1 MSNYLNR
8 KTGWQSQASG
18 STICGGGF
26 DIASKEIRVKE
37 LERLSEESTF
47 WSDPARAQSAMRE
60 LAAVRQSADGFH
72 SLEKRTQD
80 SAVMIEL
87 IEESDDADS
96 VAELVGE
103 IDQLNKD
110 IDQAELDLMF
120 SGPHDTRDAIMTI
133 QPGAGGTDA
142 QDWAQML
149 YRMYLRW
156 AEKHNF
162 KVSEIDYT
170 PGEEAG
176 IKNATLSIQG
186 ERVFGYLRGE
196 RGIHR
201 LVRLSPFNA
210 GSTRETSFARV
221 EVYPD
226 VQDDEIDIEINAR
239 DLEIETYKSQ
249 GAGGQNVQK
258 NETAVRIRHIP
269 SGLIVTCQDQRSM
282 RQNRERAMHILKVR
296 LQEIEER
303 KRDAELRKL
312 KGVFIE
318 AEFGNQIRNYV
329 LHPYQLVKDTR
340 TGLETSNT
348 TAVLDGGLDIFMEA
362 YLKDYR

>member
-1 MSNYLNR
+1 
-8 KTGWQSQASG
+8 
-18 STICGGGF
+18 
-26 DIASKEIRVKE
+26 
-37 LERLSEESTF
+37 
-47 WSDPARAQSAMRE
+47 MRE
-60 LAAVRQSADGFH
+60 ISSLRQAVENFSA
-72 SLEKRTQD
+72 LEKRCQD
-80 SAVMIEL
+80 GGVLIEL
-87 IEESDDADS
+87 IEESDDEGS
-96 VAELVGE
+96 MAELIGE
-103 IDQLNKD
+103 IDILNKS
-110 IDQAELDLMF
+110 IDQTEVDLMF
-120 SGPHDTRDAIMTI
+120 SGPHDKRDAIMTI

-142 QDWAQML
+142 QDWAQMM

-156 AEKHNF
+156 AEQHDF
-162 KVSEIDYT
+162 KISEIDYT

-186 ERVFGYLRGE
+186 DRAFGYLRGE
-196 RGIHR
+196 KGVHR

-226 VQDDEIDIEINAR
+226 VQDEEIDIEINAR
-239 DLEIETYKSQ
+239 DMEIETYKSQ

-282 RQNRERAMHILKVR
+282 RQNRERALHILKVR

-312 KGVFIE
+312 KGQFVE

-329 LHPYQLVKDTR
+329 LHPYQMVKDTR

-348 TAVLDGGLDIFMEA
+348 ASVLDGGLDMFMEA
-362 YLKDYR
+362 YLKDFR

>member
-1 MSNYLNR
+1 M
-8 KTGWQSQASG
+8 SG
-18 STICGGGF
+18 STVCGGVF
-26 DIASKEIRVKE
+26 DVPTKETRIHE
-37 LERLSEESTF
+37 LEQLSEDNSF
-47 WSDPARAQSAMRE
+47 WSDPNRAQATMRE
-60 LAAVRQSADGFH
+60 LASLRQ
-72 SLEKRTQD
+72 SLEKFQGIQQRAQD
-80 SAVMIEL
+80 ADVLIEL
-87 IEESDDADS
+87 AEESGDDATASEVDS
-96 VAELVGE
+96 ELIALE
-103 IDQLNKD
+103 QAIDKV
-110 IDQAELDLMF
+110 ELDLMF
-120 SGPHDTRDAIMTI
+120 SGLHDHSDAIMTI

-156 AEKHNF
+156 AEQHGF

-176 IKNATLSIQG
+176 IKNVTLSIQG
-186 ERVFGYLRGE
+186 DRVYGYLRGE
-196 RGIHR
+196 RGVHR

-226 VQDDEIDIEINAR
+226 VQEDQIDIEINPR
-239 DLEIETYKSQ
+239 DMEIETYKSQ

-269 SGLIVTCQDQRSM
+269 SGIIVTCQDQRSM
-282 RQNRERAMHILKVR
+282 RQNRERALHILKVR

-303 KRDAELRKL
+303 KRDEELRKL
-312 KGVFIE
+312 KGEFVD
-318 AEFGNQIRNYV
+318 AQFGNQIRNYV

-340 TGLETSNT
+340 TSYESGNT
-348 TAVLDGGLDIFMEA
+348 TAVLDGDLDAFMEA
-362 YLKDYR
+362 YLKHSRF

>member
-1 MSNYLNR
+1 
-8 KTGWQSQASG
+8 
-18 STICGGGF
+18 
-26 DIASKEIRVKE
+26 
-37 LERLSEESTF
+37 
-47 WSDPARAQSAMRE
+47 MRE
-60 LAAVRQSADGFH
+60 LSAARQSIDNFH
-72 SLEKRTQD
+72 ALDKRWQD
-80 SAVMIEL
+80 AGVLIEL
-87 IEESDDADS
+87 IEESDDDES

-103 IDQLNKD
+103 VDSLNKNL
-110 IDQAELDLMF
+110 DQTELDLMF
-120 SGPHDTRDAIMTI
+120 SGPHDRRDAIITI

-142 QDWAQML
+142 QDWAQMM

-156 AEKHNF
+156 AEQHDF

-186 ERVFGYLRGE
+186 DRVFGYLRGE
-196 RGIHR
+196 RGVHR

-226 VQDDEIDIEINAR
+226 VQDDEINIEINAR
-239 DLEIETYKSQ
+239 DMEIETYKSQ

-282 RQNRERAMHILKVR
+282 RQNRERALHILKVR

-312 KGVFIE
+312 KGEFIE

-329 LHPYQLVKDTR
+329 LHPYQMVKDTR
-340 TGLETSNT
+340 TGLETGNS
-348 TAVLDGGLDIFMEA
+348 TAVLDGGLDMFMEA
-362 YLKDYR
+362 YLKNYR

>member
-1 MSNYLNR
+1 V
-8 KTGWQSQASG
+8 SG
-18 STICGGGF
+18 SITCGGVF
-26 DIASKEIRVKE
+26 DVATK
-37 LERLSEESTF
+37 LERIGTLAKQSEETSF
-47 WSDPARAQSAMRE
+47 WNDPTHAQSTMRE
-60 LAAVRQSADGFH
+60 LASLRQSIENFQSIDQ
-72 SLEKRTQD
+72 RTQD
-80 SAVMIEL
+80 AAVLLEL
-87 IEESDDADS
+87 AAESDDTATA
-96 VAELVGE
+96 AELDSE
-103 IDQLNKD
+103 LESLDTTLD
-110 IDQAELDLMF
+110 RAEVDLMF
-120 SGPHDTRDAIMTI
+120 SGPHDRSDAIMTI

-142 QDWAQML
+142 QDWAEMM

-156 AEKHNF
+156 AEQHGY

-186 ERVFGYLRGE
+186 ERAFGYLRGE

-226 VQDDEIDIEINAR
+226 VQDDQIDIEINPR
-239 DLEIETYKSQ
+239 DMEIETYKSQ

-282 RQNRERAMHILKVR
+282 RQNRERALHILKVR

-303 KRDAELRKL
+303 KREVELRKL
-312 KGVFIE
+312 KGEFIE

-348 TAVLDGGLDIFMEA
+348 TGVLNGDLDTFMEA
-362 YLKDYR
+362 YLKEFHQ

>member
-1 MSNYLNR
+1 MH
-8 KTGWQSQASG
+8 
-18 STICGGGF
+18 
-26 DIASKEIRVKE
+26 
-37 LERLSEESTF
+37 
-47 WSDPARAQSAMRE
+47 AQTAMRE
-60 LAAVRQSADGFH
+60 MSTLKQSVDSFHALERRAQDAAVLIELAEESNDTATANELVNELGE
-72 SLEKRTQD
+72 LEK
-80 SAVMIEL
+80 AIE
-87 IEESDDADS
+87 
-96 VAELVGE
+96 V
-103 IDQLNKD
+103 
-110 IDQAELDLMF
+110 AELDLMF
-120 SGPHDTRDAIMTI
+120 SGPHDHSDAIITI

-156 AEKHNF
+156 TERHGF

-186 ERVFGYLRGE
+186 DRVFGYLRGE
-196 RGIHR
+196 RGVHR

-226 VQDDEIDIEINAR
+226 VQDEEIDIEINAR
-239 DLEIETYKSQ
+239 DIEIETYKSQ

-269 SGLIVTCQDQRSM
+269 SGMIVTCQDQRSM
-282 RQNRERAMHILKVR
+282 RQNRERALHILKVR

-303 KRDAELRKL
+303 KREAELRKL
-312 KGVFIE
+312 KGDFIE

-340 TGLETSNT
+340 TSYETSNT
-348 TAVLDGGLDIFMEA
+348 TAVLNGDLDAFMEA
-362 YLKDYR
+362 YLKNVQA

>member
-1 MSNYLNR
+1 
-8 KTGWQSQASG
+8 
-18 STICGGGF
+18 
-26 DIASKEIRVKE
+26 
-37 LERLSEESTF
+37 
-47 WSDPARAQSAMRE
+47 MRE
-60 LAAVRQSADGFH
+60 LASLRQTVDNFHGIERRAEDAAV
-72 SLEKRTQD
+72 L
-80 SAVMIEL
+80 IEL
-87 IEESDDADS
+87 AEEGDDAQTAAE
-96 VAELVGE
+96 VASELGQIAKV
-103 IDQLNKD
+103 IDK
-110 IDQAELDLMF
+110 AELDLMF
-120 SGPHDTRDAIMTI
+120 SGAHDHSDAIMTI

-162 KVSEIDYT
+162 KVSETDYT

-176 IKNATLSIQG
+176 VKNVTLSIQG
-186 ERVFGYLRGE
+186 DRVYGYLRSE

-226 VQDDEIDIEINAR
+226 VQDEEIDIEINAR
-239 DLEIETYKSQ
+239 DMEIETYKSQ

-282 RQNRERAMHILKVR
+282 RQNRERALHILKVR
-296 LQEIEER
+296 LLEIEER
-303 KRDAELRKL
+303 KRDEELRKL
-312 KGVFIE
+312 KGEFVD
-318 AEFGNQIRNYV
+318 ANFGNQIRNYV

-340 TGLETSNT
+340 TNLETSNS
-348 TAVLDGGLDIFMEA
+348 AGVLDGELDEFMEA
-362 YLKDYR
+362 YLKNFRF

>member
-1 MSNYLNR
+1 M
-8 KTGWQSQASG
+8 
-18 STICGGGF
+18 
-26 DIASKEIRVKE
+26 
-37 LERLSEESTF
+37 
-47 WSDPARAQSAMRE
+47 RAQTAMRE
-60 LAAVRQSADGFH
+60 LASLRQAVDNFST
-72 SLEKRTQD
+72 LEKRSQD
-80 SAVMIEL
+80 AGVLIEL
-87 IEESDDADS
+87 IEESKDADS
-96 VAELVGE
+96 TWYAELISE
-103 IDQLNKD
+103 IDGLDKS
-110 IDQAELDLMF
+110 IDHTEVDLMF
-120 SGPHDTRDAIMTI
+120 SGTHDRRDAIMTI

-142 QDWAQML
+142 QDWAQMM

-156 AEKHNF
+156 AEQHSF

-186 ERVFGYLRGE
+186 DRAFGYLRGE
-196 RGIHR
+196 KGIHR

-239 DLEIETYKSQ
+239 DMEIETYKSQ

-282 RQNRERAMHILKVR
+282 RQNRERALHILKVR

-312 KGVFIE
+312 KGQFVE

-329 LHPYQLVKDTR
+329 LHPYQMVKDTR

-348 TAVLDGGLDIFMEA
+348 AGVLDGGLDMFMEA
-362 YLKDYR
+362 YLKDFRA

>member
-1 MSNYLNR
+1 
-8 KTGWQSQASG
+8 
-18 STICGGGF
+18 
-26 DIASKEIRVKE
+26 
-37 LERLSEESTF
+37 
-47 WSDPARAQSAMRE
+47 MRE
-60 LAAVRQSADGFH
+60 MSTLKQSVDGFH
-72 SLEKRTQD
+72 ALEQRAQDAAVLIELAEESNDTATANELVSELGKLEK
-80 SAVMIEL
+80 AIE
-87 IEESDDADS
+87 
-96 VAELVGE
+96 V
-103 IDQLNKD
+103 
-110 IDQAELDLMF
+110 AELDLMF
-120 SGPHDTRDAIMTI
+120 SGPHDHSDAIITI

-149 YRMYLRW
+149 YRMYMRW
-156 AEKHNF
+156 TEQHGF

-186 ERVFGYLRGE
+186 DRVFGYLRGE
-196 RGIHR
+196 RGVHR

-226 VQDDEIDIEINAR
+226 VQDEEIDIEINAR
-239 DLEIETYKSQ
+239 DIEIETYKSQ

-269 SGLIVTCQDQRSM
+269 SGIIVTCQDQRSM
-282 RQNRERAMHILKVR
+282 RQNRERALHILKVR

-303 KRDAELRKL
+303 KREAELRKL
-312 KGVFIE
+312 KGDFIE

-340 TGLETSNT
+340 TGYETSNT
-348 TAVLDGGLDIFMEA
+348 TAVLNGDLDAFMEA
-362 YLKDYR
+362 YLKNVQA

>member
-1 MSNYLNR
+1 
-8 KTGWQSQASG
+8 
-18 STICGGGF
+18 
-26 DIASKEIRVKE
+26 
-37 LERLSEESTF
+37 
-47 WSDPARAQSAMRE
+47 MRE
-60 LAAVRQSADGFH
+60 LSAARQSIDNFH
-72 SLEKRTQD
+72 ALDKRWQD
-80 SAVMIEL
+80 AGVLIEL
-87 IEESDDADS
+87 IEESDDDES

-103 IDQLNKD
+103 VDSLNKNL
-110 IDQAELDLMF
+110 DQTELDLMF
-120 SGPHDTRDAIMTI
+120 SGPHDRRDAIITI

-142 QDWAQML
+142 QDWAQMM

-156 AEKHNF
+156 AEQHDF

-186 ERVFGYLRGE
+186 DRVFGYLRGE
-196 RGIHR
+196 RGVHR

-210 GSTRETSFARV
+210 GRTRETSFARV

-226 VQDDEIDIEINAR
+226 VQDDEINIEINAR
-239 DLEIETYKSQ
+239 DMEIETYKSQ

-282 RQNRERAMHILKVR
+282 RQNRERALHILKVR

-312 KGVFIE
+312 KGEFIE

-329 LHPYQLVKDTR
+329 LHPYQMVKDTR
-340 TGLETSNT
+340 TGLETGNS
-348 TAVLDGGLDIFMEA
+348 TAVLDGGLDMFMEA
-362 YLKDYR
+362 YLKNYR

>member
-1 MSNYLNR
+1 
-8 KTGWQSQASG
+8 
-18 STICGGGF
+18 
-26 DIASKEIRVKE
+26 
-37 LERLSEESTF
+37 
-47 WSDPARAQSAMRE
+47 
-60 LAAVRQSADGFH
+60 
-72 SLEKRTQD
+72 
-80 SAVMIEL
+80 
-87 IEESDDADS
+87 
-96 VAELVGE
+96 
-103 IDQLNKD
+103 
-110 IDQAELDLMF
+110 
-120 SGPHDTRDAIMTI
+120 
-133 QPGAGGTDA
+133 
-142 QDWAQML
+142 ML

-156 AEKHNF
+156 TERHGF

-186 ERVFGYLRGE
+186 DRVFGYLRGE
-196 RGIHR
+196 RGVHR

-226 VQDDEIDIEINAR
+226 VQDEEIDIEINAR
-239 DLEIETYKSQ
+239 DIEIETYKSQ

-269 SGLIVTCQDQRSM
+269 SGMIVTCQDQRSM
-282 RQNRERAMHILKVR
+282 RQNRERALHILKVR

-303 KRDAELRKL
+303 KREAELRKL
-312 KGVFIE
+312 KGDFIE

-340 TGLETSNT
+340 TSYETSNT
-348 TAVLDGGLDIFMEA
+348 TAVLNGDLDAFMEA
-362 YLKDYR
+362 YLKNVQA

>member
-1 MSNYLNR
+1 L
-8 KTGWQSQASG
+8 
-18 STICGGGF
+18 TICGGVF
-26 DIASKEIRVKE
+26 DIASKETRVKE
-37 LERLSEESTF
+37 LEQLSEDNGF
-47 WSDPARAQSAMRE
+47 WNDPARAQTAMRE
-60 LAAVRQSADGFH
+60 LSSARQSTEGYHA
-72 SLEKRTQD
+72 LEKRCQD
-80 SAVMIEL
+80 ADVLIEL
-87 IEESDDADS
+87 IEESDDE
-96 VAELVGE
+96 ELVIELIGE
-103 IDQLNKD
+103 ISSLDKS
-110 IDQAELDLMF
+110 IDQTELDLMF
-120 SGPHDTRDAIMTI
+120 SGPHDKRDAIITI

-156 AEKHNF
+156 AEHHNF

-186 ERVFGYLRGE
+186 DRVFGYLRGE
-196 RGIHR
+196 RGVHR

-226 VQDDEIDIEINAR
+226 IQDDEIDIEINAR
-239 DLEIETYKSQ
+239 DMEIETYKSQ

-282 RQNRERAMHILKVR
+282 RQNRERALHILKVR

-312 KGVFIE
+312 KGEFIE

-340 TGLETSNT
+340 SGLETSNT
-348 TAVLDGGLDIFMEA
+348 TAVLDGGLDMFMEA

>member
-1 MSNYLNR
+1 
-8 KTGWQSQASG
+8 
-18 STICGGGF
+18 
-26 DIASKEIRVKE
+26 
-37 LERLSEESTF
+37 
-47 WSDPARAQSAMRE
+47 MRE
-60 LAAVRQSADGFH
+60 LASLRQQSETLQAIAQRAADAGVLIDLAEEAEDAG
-72 SLEKRTQD
+72 SLDEAGRE
-80 SAVMIEL
+80 A
-87 IEESDDADS
+87 DA
-96 VAELVGE
+96 
-103 IDQLNKD
+103 I
-110 IDQAELDLMF
+110 QADLDRIELDLMF
-120 SGPHDTRDAIMTI
+120 SGRHDGADAILAI

-142 QDWAQML
+142 QDWAEML

-156 AEKHNF
+156 AERRGY

-176 IKNATLSIQG
+176 IKNVTLSVAG
-186 ERVFGYLRGE
+186 ERAFGRLRSE

-210 GSTRETSFARV
+210 GATRETSFARV

-226 VQDDEIDIEINAR
+226 IQDEDIDIQIDAK

-258 NETAVRIRHIP
+258 NETAVRIRHLP
-269 SGLIVTCQDQRSM
+269 SGMIVQCQDQRSM

-296 LQEIEER
+296 LQQIEER
-303 KRDAELRKL
+303 KREAELKEL
-312 KGVFIE
+312 KGGYVD
-318 AEFGNQIRNYV
+318 ANFGNQIRNYV

-348 TAVLDGGLDIFMEA
+348 TAVLDGDLDAFIEA
-362 YLKDYR
+362 YLKGMKAGE

>member
-1 MSNYLNR
+1 
-8 KTGWQSQASG
+8 
-18 STICGGGF
+18 
-26 DIASKEIRVKE
+26 
-37 LERLSEESTF
+37 
-47 WSDPARAQSAMRE
+47 MRE
-60 LAAVRQSADGFH
+60 LSTLRQSVESFRALDQ
-72 SLEKRTQD
+72 RAQD
-80 SAVMIEL
+80 AGVLIEL
-87 IEESDDADS
+87 ADESNDAATAAEMNNELDQIEKA
-96 VAELVGE
+96 L
-103 IDQLNKD
+103 
-110 IDQAELDLMF
+110 DQAELDSMF
-120 SGPHDTRDAIMTI
+120 SGPHDHSDAIITI

-156 AEKHNF
+156 TEQHGF

-196 RGIHR
+196 RGVHR

-226 VQDDEIDIEINAR
+226 VQDEEIEIEINPR
-239 DLEIETYKSQ
+239 DIEVETYKSQ

-258 NETAVRIRHIP
+258 NETAVRIRHLP

-282 RQNRERAMHILKVR
+282 RQNRDRAMHILKVR

-312 KGVFIE
+312 KGEFIE

-340 TGLETSNT
+340 TGFETSNT
-348 TAVLDGGLDIFMEA
+348 TAVLDGNLDAFMEA
-362 YLKDYR
+362 YLKNVQA

>member
-1 MSNYLNR
+1 MH
-8 KTGWQSQASG
+8 
-18 STICGGGF
+18 
-26 DIASKEIRVKE
+26 
-37 LERLSEESTF
+37 
-47 WSDPARAQSAMRE
+47 AQTAMRE
-60 LAAVRQSADGFH
+60 MSTLKQSVDGFH
-72 SLEKRTQD
+72 ALERRAQDAAVLIELAEESNDTATANELVNELGELEK
-80 SAVMIEL
+80 AIE
-87 IEESDDADS
+87 
-96 VAELVGE
+96 V
-103 IDQLNKD
+103 
-110 IDQAELDLMF
+110 AELDLMF
-120 SGPHDTRDAIMTI
+120 SGTHDHSDAIITI

-156 AEKHNF
+156 TERHGF

-186 ERVFGYLRGE
+186 DRVFGYLRGE
-196 RGIHR
+196 RGVHR

-226 VQDDEIDIEINAR
+226 VQDEEIDIEINAR
-239 DLEIETYKSQ
+239 DIEIETYKSQ

-269 SGLIVTCQDQRSM
+269 SGMIVTCQDQRSM
-282 RQNRERAMHILKVR
+282 RQNRERALHILKVR

-303 KRDAELRKL
+303 KREAELRKL
-312 KGVFIE
+312 KGDFIE

-340 TGLETSNT
+340 TSYETSNT
-348 TAVLDGGLDIFMEA
+348 TAVLNGDLDAFMEA
-362 YLKDYR
+362 YLKNVQA

>member
-1 MSNYLNR
+1 
-8 KTGWQSQASG
+8 
-18 STICGGGF
+18 
-26 DIASKEIRVKE
+26 
-37 LERLSEESTF
+37 
-47 WSDPARAQSAMRE
+47 MRE
-60 LAAVRQSADGFH
+60 LATLKQSVDSFH
-72 SLEKRTQD
+72 SLEQRAQD
-80 SAVMIEL
+80 AAVLIEL
-87 IEESDDADS
+87 AEESDDAATA
-96 VAELVGE
+96 AELVDE
-103 IDQLNKD
+103 LDSIEKAINL
-110 IDQAELDLMF
+110 AELDLMF
-120 SGPHDTRDAIMTI
+120 AGPHDHSDAIITI

-156 AEKHNF
+156 TERHGF

-186 ERVFGYLRGE
+186 DRVFGYLRGE

-226 VQDDEIDIEINAR
+226 VQDEEIDIEINPR
-239 DLEIETYKSQ
+239 DIEIETYKSQ

-282 RQNRERAMHILKVR
+282 RQNRERALHILKVR

-303 KRDAELRKL
+303 KREAELRKL
-312 KGVFIE
+312 KGDFVE

-340 TGLETSNT
+340 TNYETSNT
-348 TAVLDGGLDIFMEA
+348 TAVLNGDLDAFMEA
-362 YLKDYR
+362 YLKNV

>member
-1 MSNYLNR
+1 MH
-8 KTGWQSQASG
+8 
-18 STICGGGF
+18 
-26 DIASKEIRVKE
+26 
-37 LERLSEESTF
+37 
-47 WSDPARAQSAMRE
+47 AQTAMRE
-60 LAAVRQSADGFH
+60 MSTLKQSVESFHALEQRAQDAAV
-72 SLEKRTQD
+72 L
-80 SAVMIEL
+80 IEL
-87 IEESDDADS
+87 AEESDDTAT
-96 VAELVGE
+96 ANELVSELGE
-103 IDQLNKD
+103 LEKAIEV
-110 IDQAELDLMF
+110 AELDLMF
-120 SGPHDTRDAIMTI
+120 SGPHDHSDAIITI

-156 AEKHNF
+156 TERHGF

-186 ERVFGYLRGE
+186 DRVFGYLRGE
-196 RGIHR
+196 RGVHR

-226 VQDDEIDIEINAR
+226 VQDEEIDIEINAR
-239 DLEIETYKSQ
+239 DIEIETYKSQ

-269 SGLIVTCQDQRSM
+269 SGMIVTCQDQRSM
-282 RQNRERAMHILKVR
+282 RQNRERALHILKVR

-303 KRDAELRKL
+303 KREAELRKL
-312 KGVFIE
+312 KGDFIE

-340 TGLETSNT
+340 TNYETSNT
-348 TAVLDGGLDIFMEA
+348 TAVLNGDLDAFMEA
-362 YLKDYR
+362 YLKNVPT

>member
-1 MSNYLNR
+1 
-8 KTGWQSQASG
+8 
-18 STICGGGF
+18 
-26 DIASKEIRVKE
+26 
-37 LERLSEESTF
+37 
-47 WSDPARAQSAMRE
+47 MRE
-60 LAAVRQSADGFH
+60 LAALRQSTEGFRA
-72 SLEKRTQD
+72 LDQRAQD
-80 SAVMIEL
+80 AGVLIEL
-87 IEESDDADS
+87 AEESGDAATA
-96 VAELVGE
+96 AELQTELAQIEQAV
-103 IDQLNKD
+103 DR
-110 IDQAELDLMF
+110 AELDLMF
-120 SGPHDTRDAIMTI
+120 SGPHDHSDAILTI

-142 QDWAQML
+142 QDWAAML

-156 AEKHNF
+156 AEQHGF
-162 KVSEIDYT
+162 EVSEIDYT

-176 IKNATLSIQG
+176 VKNITLEVRG
-186 ERVFGYLRGE
+186 DRAFGYLRGE

-226 VQDDEIDIEINAR
+226 VQDEQIDIEIPPR
-239 DLEIETYKSQ
+239 DIEVETYKSQ

-269 SGLIVTCQDQRSM
+269 SGMIVTCQDQRSM

-303 KRDAELRKL
+303 KREAELRRL
-312 KGVFIE
+312 KGEFVE

-348 TAVLDGGLDIFMEA
+348 TAVLNGDLDAFMEA
-362 YLKDYR
+362 YLKNVRA

>member
-1 MSNYLNR
+1 
-8 KTGWQSQASG
+8 
-18 STICGGGF
+18 
-26 DIASKEIRVKE
+26 
-37 LERLSEESTF
+37 
-47 WSDPARAQSAMRE
+47 MRE
-60 LAAVRQSADGFH
+60 LVSLRQSVESFNALDQ
-72 SLEKRTQD
+72 RRQD
-80 SAVMIEL
+80 AGVMIDL
-87 IEESDDADS
+87 VEESADESSLADLDA
-96 VAELVGE
+96 E
-103 IDQLNKD
+103 IDSIEKA
-110 IDQAELDLMF
+110 IDQQEIDLMF
-120 SGPHDTRDAIMTI
+120 SGPHDHRDAIMTI

-156 AEKHNF
+156 AEQHEY

-170 PGEEAG
+170 PGDEAG

-186 ERVFGYLRGE
+186 DRAFGYLRGE
-196 RGIHR
+196 KGIHR
-201 LVRLSPFNA
+201 LVRLSPFNS

-239 DLEIETYKSQ
+239 DMEIETYKSQ

-282 RQNRERAMHILKVR
+282 RQNRERALHILKVR

-312 KGVFIE
+312 KGEFME

-348 TAVLDGGLDIFMEA
+348 VAVLDGNLDMFMEA
-362 YLKDYR
+362 YLKEYPA

>member
-1 MSNYLNR
+1 MREMSTL
-8 KTGWQSQASG
+8 KQSVDSFHALEQRAQDAAVL
-18 STICGGGF
+18 I
-26 DIASKEIRVKE
+26 E
-37 LERLSEESTF
+37 LAEESNDT
-47 WSDPARAQSAMRE
+47 ATANE
-60 LAAVRQSADGFH
+60 LVSELGK
-72 SLEKRTQD
+72 LEK
-80 SAVMIEL
+80 AIEM
-87 IEESDDADS
+87 
-96 VAELVGE
+96 
-103 IDQLNKD
+103 
-110 IDQAELDLMF
+110 AELDLMF
-120 SGPHDTRDAIMTI
+120 SGPHDHSDAIITI

-149 YRMYLRW
+149 YRMYMRW
-156 AEKHNF
+156 TEQHGF

-186 ERVFGYLRGE
+186 DRVFGYLRGE
-196 RGIHR
+196 RGVHR

-226 VQDDEIDIEINAR
+226 VQDEEIDIEINAR
-239 DLEIETYKSQ
+239 DIEIETYKSQ

-269 SGLIVTCQDQRSM
+269 SGMIVTCQDQRSM
-282 RQNRERAMHILKVR
+282 RQNRERALHILKVR

-303 KRDAELRKL
+303 KREAELRKL
-312 KGVFIE
+312 KGDFIE

-340 TGLETSNT
+340 TGYETSNT
-348 TAVLDGGLDIFMEA
+348 TAVLNGDLDAFMEA
-362 YLKDYR
+362 YLKNVQA

>member
-1 MSNYLNR
+1 
-8 KTGWQSQASG
+8 
-18 STICGGGF
+18 
-26 DIASKEIRVKE
+26 
-37 LERLSEESTF
+37 
-47 WSDPARAQSAMRE
+47 MRE
-60 LAAVRQSADGFH
+60 LAQLRQSVDDFQAIERRVQDAGVLIELAEE
-72 SLEKRTQD
+72 SRDDATAAEVETELGALEKVLD
-80 SAVMIEL
+80 
-87 IEESDDADS
+87 
-96 VAELVGE
+96 
-103 IDQLNKD
+103 K
-110 IDQAELDLMF
+110 AELDLMF
-120 SGPHDTRDAIMTI
+120 SGPHDHSDAIVTI

-156 AEKHNF
+156 AEHHGF

-176 IKNATLSIQG
+176 VKNVTLSIQG
-186 ERVFGYLRGE
+186 DRVFGYMRGE
-196 RGIHR
+196 RGVHR

-226 VQDDEIDIEINAR
+226 VQEDQIDIEINPR
-239 DLEIETYKSQ
+239 DMEIETYKSQ

-282 RQNRERAMHILKVR
+282 RQNRERALHILKVR

-303 KRDAELRKL
+303 KREEELRKL
-312 KGVFIE
+312 KGEFVD
-318 AEFGNQIRNYV
+318 AQFGNQIRNYV

-340 TGLETSNT
+340 TGHETSNT
-348 TAVLDGGLDIFMEA
+348 TGVLDGDLDPFMEA
-362 YLKDYR
+362 YLKSQ

>member
-1 MSNYLNR
+1 M
-8 KTGWQSQASG
+8 QSALA
-18 STICGGGF
+18 ICGGVF
-26 DIASKEIRVKE
+26 DVATKQSRIAE
-37 LERLSEESTF
+37 LEHLSEDTSL
-47 WSDPARAQSAMRE
+47 WSDPARAQAVMRE
-60 LAAVRQSADGFH
+60 LSSLRSDVEAFAAIDR
-72 SLEKRTQD
+72 RTQD
-80 SAVMIEL
+80 ANALIEL
-87 IEESDDADS
+87 IEESNDEASANEVGAEIVLVMKALDA
-96 VAELVGE
+96 
-103 IDQLNKD
+103 I
-110 IDQAELDLMF
+110 ELDSMF
-120 SGPHDTRDAIMTI
+120 SGPHDTADVIMII

-156 AEKHNF
+156 AEQHGF

-186 ERVFGYLRGE
+186 ERVYGYLRSE

-226 VQDDEIDIEINAR
+226 VQDDLIDVEINAR
-239 DLEIETYKSQ
+239 DIEVETYKSM

-269 SGLIVTCQDQRSM
+269 SGLVVTCQDQRSM
-282 RQNRERAMHILKVR
+282 RQNRDRAMHILKVR
-296 LQEIEER
+296 LQELEVR

-312 KGVFIE
+312 KGEFIE

-329 LHPYQLVKDTR
+329 LHPYQMVKDTR
-340 TGLETSNT
+340 TGHETSNT
-348 TAVLDGGLDIFMEA
+348 GAVLDGALDEFMEA
-362 YLKDYR
+362 FLKEVR

>member
-1 MSNYLNR
+1 MREMSTL
-8 KTGWQSQASG
+8 KQSVDSFHALEQRAQDAAVL
-18 STICGGGF
+18 I
-26 DIASKEIRVKE
+26 E
-37 LERLSEESTF
+37 LAEESNDT
-47 WSDPARAQSAMRE
+47 ATTNE
-60 LAAVRQSADGFH
+60 LVSELGK
-72 SLEKRTQD
+72 LEK
-80 SAVMIEL
+80 AIE
-87 IEESDDADS
+87 
-96 VAELVGE
+96 V
-103 IDQLNKD
+103 
-110 IDQAELDLMF
+110 AELDLMF
-120 SGPHDTRDAIMTI
+120 SGPHDHSDAIITI

-149 YRMYLRW
+149 YRMYMRW
-156 AEKHNF
+156 TEQHGF

-186 ERVFGYLRGE
+186 DRVFGYLRGE
-196 RGIHR
+196 RGVHR

-226 VQDDEIDIEINAR
+226 VQDEEIDIEINAR
-239 DLEIETYKSQ
+239 DIEIETYKSQ

-269 SGLIVTCQDQRSM
+269 SGMIVTCQDQRSM
-282 RQNRERAMHILKVR
+282 RQNRERALHILKVR

-303 KRDAELRKL
+303 KREAELRKL
-312 KGVFIE
+312 KGDFIE

-340 TGLETSNT
+340 TGYETSNT
-348 TAVLDGGLDIFMEA
+348 TAVLNGDLDAFMEA
-362 YLKDYR
+362 YLKNVQA

>member
-1 MSNYLNR
+1 
-8 KTGWQSQASG
+8 
-18 STICGGGF
+18 
-26 DIASKEIRVKE
+26 
-37 LERLSEESTF
+37 
-47 WSDPARAQSAMRE
+47 MRE
-60 LAAVRQSADGFH
+60 LSTLRQSVEGFRALEQHAQDAAVF
-72 SLEKRTQD
+72 
-80 SAVMIEL
+80 IEL
-87 IEESDDADS
+87 AEESNDDTTAS
-96 VAELVGE
+96 ELVGE
-103 IDQLNKD
+103 LTELEKTLEH
-110 IDQAELDLMF
+110 AELDLMF
-120 SGPHDTRDAIMTI
+120 SGPHDHSDAIMTI

-156 AEKHNF
+156 TEQHGF

-186 ERVFGYLRGE
+186 DRVFGYLRGE
-196 RGIHR
+196 RGVHR

-226 VQDDEIDIEINAR
+226 VQDEEIDIIINPR
-239 DLEIETYKSQ
+239 DIEIETYKSQ

-282 RQNRERAMHILKVR
+282 RQNRERALHILKVR

-312 KGVFIE
+312 KGDFIE

-329 LHPYQLVKDTR
+329 LHPYQMVKDTR
-340 TGLETSNT
+340 TGYETSNT
-348 TAVLDGGLDIFMEA
+348 TAVLNGDLDAFMEA
-362 YLKDYR
+362 YLKDHQA